1 MHKFMK
7 LTSIQQLNE
16 YIINVRVNLKSGYDT
31 FLKTKISTNSRTQ
44 KFNILASPPIGNLRY
59 INEIIPVLQFISLA
73 ASNNNEIDTFAQ
85 G

>member
-31 FLKTKISTNSRTQ
+31 FLKAKISTNLRTQ
-44 KFNILASPPIGNLRY
+44 KFNILASPPIDNLRY

-73 ASNNNEIDTFAQ
+73 ASNNNEIDTFTQ
-85 G
+85 V